1 MRRSVWPHVAFMGL
15 FTILLVFVSRWYLIP
30 ALSAFA
36 DADPE
41 QRRLLS
47 LHALLLMS
55 VMLFLLALFLIL
67 VFRLGRSILGSQGR
81 AKPTQYIDAWAEAGK
96 RLKPPKN

>member
-1 MRRSVWPHVAFMGL
+1 MGL
-15 FTILLVFVSRWYLIP
+15 FTILLVVVSRWYLIP
-30 ALSAFA
+30 ALTAFSS
-36 DADPE
+36 ADPQ

-55 VMLFLLALFLIL
+55 VLLILLALFLIL
-67 VFRLGRSILGSQGR
+67 IYRLGRSILGPSGR
-81 AKPTQYIDAWAEAGK
+81 GKPTQYVDAWAESGK